1 MVGGAGWEAGAQ
13 LQGVHRGKADGDTG
27 DTSPHL
33 GMKARAAAAVSAAYS
48 IDSIYRGHWRRLQ
61 YEPRAVSHSAI
72 SGKQYGTA
80 STEVSTY

>member
-13 LQGVHRGKADGDTG
+13 LQGEHRGKADGDTG
-27 DTSPHL
+27 ATHL

-61 YEPRAVSHSAI
+61 YEPRAVSLSVI